1 MSDRLSMTACPVDT
15 HTMAQALNLKV
26 QCHACGYTMEGTAK
40 YGQGHYVPVGVEFDF
55 VATGKIKNAQGKR
68 VVKGEVTVV
77 CPSCTVKNKYLI

>member
-1 MSDRLSMTACPVDT
+1 
-15 HTMAQALNLKV
+15 
-26 QCHACGYTMEGTAK
+26 MEGTAK

-77 CPSCTVKNKYLI
+77 CPSCTVKNKYQI